1 MRWMLT
7 GVSSS
12 VMLIRLVTMISQTM
26 TTVGR
31 AIIAVVISAALL
43 ACAGQ
48 PADKSRPETTDSASQ
63 VSRSVGQQAASIAVR
78 QVGVPYRYGGNS
90 PKGFDCSG
98 LVHYSYLRAGKTVPR
113 TTSQL
118 WSGTSAV
125 DRDDIRAGDILFFR
139 IEGKMSHVGMYVGD
153 NRFVHAPS
161 SGKIV
166 SMETLSSNFY
176 RSAFV
181 RAGRPR

>member
-1 MRWMLT
+1 MLSKLT

-12 VMLIRLVTMISQTM
+12 VIQIRMATMISQTM

-31 AIIAVVISAALL
+31 VLVPVFISVGLV

-48 PADKSRPETTDSASQ
+48 SAVKSEPQPTGSAGQASY
-63 VSRSVGQQAASIAVR
+63 SLGQQAASIAVR

-90 PKGFDCSG
+90 PTGFDCSG
-98 LVHYSYLRAGKTVPR
+98 LVHYSYHRAGKSVPR
-113 TTSQL
+113 TTTQL

-125 DRDDIRAGDILFFR
+125 NRDEIRAGDILFFR
-139 IEGKMSHVGMYVGD
+139 IEGKMSHVGMYLGD

-161 SGKIV
+161 SGKSV
-166 SMETLSSNFY
+166 SIESLNTDFY
-176 RSAFV
+176 GSAFI

>member
-1 MRWMLT
+1 
-7 GVSSS
+7 
-12 VMLIRLVTMISQTM
+12 MISQTM
-26 TTVGR
+26 TIVGR
-31 AIIAVVISAALL
+31 ALIPVVISAGLM

-48 PADKSRPETTDSASQ
+48 PAVTSRPQTTDSTGQ
-63 VSRSVGQQAASIAVR
+63 VSRSIGQQAASIAVG

-90 PKGFDCSG
+90 PTGFDCSG
-98 LVHYSYLRAGKTVPR
+98 LVHYSYLRAGKAVPR

-125 DRDDIRAGDILFFR
+125 DRDEIRAGDILFFR
-139 IEGKMSHVGMYVGD
+139 IEGKMSHVGMYLGD

-161 SGKIV
+161 SGKSV
-166 SMETLSSNFY
+166 SIETLSSDFY